1 MKIKRT
7 EQHAQFFALIERN
20 LTKPQVIKD
29 MGWLNGCW
37 QEIAITKNT
46 PIVTSVTARAP
57 FGVSMEEAFN
67 QVEVKP

>member
-1 MKIKRT
+1 MRNTQK
-7 EQHAQFFALIERN
+7 HSVFFALIERN
-20 LTKPQVIKD
+20 IVKPHVIKD
-29 MGWLNGCW
+29 MGWINGCW
-37 QEIAITKNT
+37 QEIASVKRT

>member
-1 MKIKRT
+1 MKRRT

-20 LTKPQVIKD
+20 IVKPNVIKD

-37 QEIAITKNT
+37 QEIASTKRT

-57 FGVSMEEAFN
+57 FGVSLADAFAN
-67 QVEVKP
+67 AKTNKP